1 MSIIINYVAPRSR
14 YDAGFSG
21 SVVVPDNVTRLMA
34 WVQGAGGAGAEFY
47 DALTMQTWDYGGGGG
62 GFVYIDRAVLP
73 SEWGTS
79 ITVTVGAAVANA
91 NGQSSTVSGTLDGA
105 SFTLTGGG
113 GGKSLPATGGTAS
126 GGDVNIDG
134 GAGIA
139 AIPSDSQ
146 QGSAGAPG
154 GQGQDGA
161 EGGVDGTGGLG
172 VAAAF
177 DGYVVLMWG

>member
-1 MSIIINYVAPRSR
+1 MSVIISYIPARVR

-21 SVVVPDNVTRLMA
+21 SVTVPTDVSRLMA
-34 WVQGAGGAGAEFY
+34 WVQGAGGAGASLY
-47 DALTMQTWDYGGGGG
+47 HPPTMQNWDYGGGGG
-62 GFVYIDRAVLP
+62 GFASFDRAVLP

-134 GAGIA
+134 GNGIA

>member
-1 MSIIINYVAPRSR
+1 MSIIIQYIPARVFYA
-14 YDAGFSG
+14 AGFSG
-21 SVVVPDNVTRLMA
+21 SVTVPDDVSRLAA

-47 DALTMQTWDYGGGGG
+47 DSLTAQNWDYGGGGG
-62 GFVYIDRAVLP
+62 GFVYFDTPVLS

-79 ITVTVGAAVANA
+79 ITVTVGAAVASG

-126 GGDVNIDG
+126 GGTTNIDG
-134 GAGIA
+134 GDGIA

-146 QGSAGAPG
+146 QGSAGLAG
-154 GQGQDGA
+154 GDGFDGA
-161 EGGVDGTGGLG
+161 DFGGTGGLG
-172 VAAAF
+172 VATGF
-177 DGYVVLMWG
+177 DGYVVLIWS